1 MNKIALTV
9 DKRSETGKG
18 QARRLRASGKAPAVF
33 YGRKTDSIKLIFDV
47 LEFRK
52 AIEQAGTNPIFELK
66 IRDDGTTMSRSAI
79 LKERQIRPLDGTIFH
94 IDFLEVFM
102 DESIEV
108 TVPIEFE
115 GKPVGIDKGGLF
127 QVASRELR
135 ISCLPDDIP
144 SVITVDV
151 TSLDVGQS
159 IHVGQITLPKGVSVL
174 QDEGV
179 ALATVATPKKSEEE
193 VAEVAETE
201 QSE

>member
-1 MNKIALTV
+1 M
-9 DKRSETGKG
+9 
-18 QARRLRASGKAPAVF
+18 
-33 YGRKTDSIKLIFDV
+33 
-47 LEFRK
+47 
-52 AIEQAGTNPIFELK
+52 
-66 IRDDGTTMSRSAI
+66 
-79 LKERQIRPLDGTIFH
+79 
-94 IDFLEVFM
+94 
-102 DESIEV
+102 
-108 TVPIEFE
+108 
-115 GKPVGIDKGGLF
+115 
-127 QVASRELR
+127 ASRELR

-193 VAEVAETE
+193 VVEVAETE